1 MKRLIFVR
9 NALFFCLTGALL
21 TGCTAPQAA
30 SDFAPAMDESF
41 EAQADMEYGEGQT
54 AQLHI
59 TRCSANLW
67 EAAFAEPATLAG
79 VVLTF
84 DGDAVTAS
92 YKGLEFTVPKSALP
106 AKNML
111 SLVTDALDAAAVADQ
126 LPCVE
131 QEDGTW
137 CYASDCAGGAFT
149 LTFTES
155 GEPLVFELPAQ
166 PLKITF
172 SSYNCL
178 GTAES
183 APDEASSTTVAATEP
198 VPSETTEN
206 PDACDSAEPDENTEN
221 NEGTSE

>member
-1 MKRLIFVR
+1 MKRLIFMR
-9 NALFFCLTGALL
+9 NTLFLCLAGAMLG
-21 TGCTAPQAA
+21 GCTAPQSA
-30 SDFAPAMDESF
+30 SEFAPSMDESF
-41 EAQADMEYGEGQT
+41 EVQADMEYGDGQT

-59 TRCSANLW
+59 TRCSTAFW
-67 EAAFAEPATLAG
+67 EAAFAEPSTLAG

-84 DGDAVTAS
+84 DGTVVTAS

-111 SLVTDALDAAAVADQ
+111 VMVTDALDAAASVEQ

-137 CYASDCAGGAFT
+137 CYAADCDGGAFT

-155 GEPLVFELPAQ
+155 GEPLVFDLPAQ

-172 SSYNCL
+172 SGYNCI
-178 GTAES
+178 TAAETAPAETALTTEAETTS
-183 APDEASSTTVAATEP
+183 APA
-198 VPSETTEN
+198 ETTEI
-206 PDACDSAEPDENTEN
+206 TEN
-221 NEGTSE
+221 NKGTSE

>member
-1 MKRLIFVR
+1 MKRLILMR
-9 NALFFCLTGALL
+9 NTLFLCLAGAMLG
-21 TGCTAPQAA
+21 GCTAPQSA
-30 SDFAPAMDESF
+30 SEFAPSMDESF
-41 EAQADMEYGEGQT
+41 EVQADMEYGDGQT

-59 TRCSANLW
+59 TRCSAAFW
-67 EAAFAEPATLAG
+67 EAAFAEPSTLAG

-84 DGDAVTAS
+84 DGTAVTAS

-111 SLVTDALDAAAVADQ
+111 VMVTDALDAAASADQ
-126 LPCVE
+126 LPCAA

-137 CYASDCAGGAFT
+137 CYAADCEGGAFT

-172 SSYNCL
+172 SGYHCI
-178 GTAES
+178 TAAET
-183 APDEASSTTVAATEP
+183 APAETALTTDTATDA
-198 VPSETTEN
+198 VPAETTEN
-206 PDACDSAEPDENTEN
+206 PQN

>member
-1 MKRLIFVR
+1 MKRLIFMR
-9 NALFFCLTGALL
+9 NTLFLCLSGVMLV
-21 TGCTAPQAA
+21 GCTAPQNA
-30 SDFAPAMDESF
+30 SDFSPAMDESF
-41 EAQADMEYGEGQT
+41 EVQADMEYGEGQT

-59 TRCSANLW
+59 TRCSTALW
-67 EAAFAEPATLAG
+67 EAAFAEPSTLSG

-84 DGDAVTAS
+84 DGNAVTAS

-111 SLVTDALDAAAVADQ
+111 VMVTDALDAAAGIGQ

-137 CYASDCAGGAFT
+137 CYAADCDGGAFT

-155 GEPLVFELPAQ
+155 GEPLMFDLPSQ

-172 SSYNCL
+172 SDYQCIA
-178 GTAES
+178 TAEP
-183 APDEASSTTVAATEP
+183 AETTTV
-198 VPSETTEN
+198 SETETAAAVTETT
-206 PDACDSAEPDENTEN
+206 AAEEH
-221 NEGTSE
+221 NEGTSF